1 MIERRLLDVS
11 ERLRRVRAELSVSEE
26 QAHFLAEEAEDARL
40 RALVSETPL
49 AAKEEREAQR
59 HAETLARHRDTLRRT
74 IAELEDEQN
83 ALLDRMSGTTSDE

>member
-49 AAKEEREAQR
+49 AEKEEREAQR
-59 HAETLARHRDTLRRT
+59 HAETLARHRDSLRRT
-74 IAELEDEQN
+74 IVELEDEQN

>member
-74 IAELEDEQN
+74 IVELEDEQN